1 MSKLTSFRTTDEIR
15 DKLNEAAKAR
25 GVSVNQEI
33 NDRIAASF
41 DRQPERIYTDP
52 GLSGL
57 VKLVRVAMQGAG
69 QRAAF
74 LKTGYFGLDPVNV
87 DDIRLWFHDPY
98 AFDQAK
104 RAVEAILEAC
114 RPPGSP
120 KPPAYEEADF
130 VAGMRRFGTN
140 VPQAPHRNQAECS
153 GKPRRRSAPRSRPRL
168 AETTRSRLNRSR
180 QMKGSIRERSP
191 GRWAIIIDDPNSGT
205 RKRRWNSFKGSKR
218 QAQVESRG

>member
-1 MSKLTSFRTTDEIR
+1 LSKLTSFRTTDEIR
-15 DKLNEAAKAR
+15 DKLTEAAKAR

-120 KPPAYEEADF
+120 EPPAYEEADF
-130 VAGMRRFGTN
+130 VAGMGRVWHECARKLLTEIRLNAPGSLGEEVRRDLDPALLKQLET
-140 VPQAPHRNQAECS
+140 
-153 GKPRRRSAPRSRPRL
+153 
-168 AETTRSRLNRSR
+168 AETGAG
-180 QMKGSIRERSP
+180 K
-191 GRWAIIIDDPNSGT
+191 
-205 RKRRWNSFKGSKR
+205 
-218 QAQVESRG
+218 